1 MKQYFA
7 ETVQVISFKNDVY
20 SLARTKLVKDTLI

>member
-7 ETVQVISFKNDVY
+7 ETLQVISFKNDVII
-20 SLARTKLVKDTLI
+20 ARTKLEKRTLI